1 MYGKILLRAK
11 STSVTEYRAVPHE
24 SIYTENH
31 MAKVNM
37 RETEYYMSG
46 EHKKNILKA
55 RTQAVIVQNTKLQD
69 RVNTYNQNPNKC
81 QQCDKPI
88 SYQTKKNK
96 FCSSSCAATFNNL
109 KRLPRTDESKA
120 KTSITLKGK
129 ARFPKGSISL
139 TKTICKIYYKTC
151 TVCDKIFVLPK
162 SRVRKTCSREC
173 QTHASVG
180 NRTYTNGRRLN
191 IYYFNKHEQ
200 REVLLESSWEHEI
213 AKWLDNSNIV
223 WIRPKPIKWFDNDTN
238 KTRLYYPD
246 FYLPEKH
253 LYLDPKNQ
261 TALALSKNKM
271 DAVEK
276 LIPLIYGSI
285 EHIKSMVGMERF

>member
-1 MYGKILLRAK
+1 
-11 STSVTEYRAVPHE
+11 
-24 SIYTENH
+24 

-46 EHKKNILKA
+46 KHKTNILKA
-55 RTQAVIVQNTKLQD
+55 RNQATIVQRNKLLD
-69 RVNTYNQNPNKC
+69 RIDTYNQNPNKC
-81 QQCDKPI
+81 QQCNKPI

-96 FCSSSCAATFNNL
+96 FCSRSCSATFSNL
-109 KRLPRTDESKA
+109 KRPPRTDESKA
-120 KTSITLKGK
+120 KTSIALKGK
-129 ARFPKGSISL
+129 SRVSKGLLFSI
-139 TKTICKIYYKTC
+139 KTICKICYKTC
-151 TVCDKIFVLPK
+151 KVCDKIFVLPK

-213 AKWLDNSNIV
+213 AKWLDNSNIA

-246 FYLPEKH
+246 FYLPEKN
-253 LYLDPKNQ
+253 LYLDPKNP
-261 TALALSKNKM
+261 TALALSLNKM
-271 DAVEK
+271 NTIEK
-276 LIPLIYGSI
+276 LIPLVYGNV
-285 EHIKSMVGMERF
+285 EHIKEVVGMERF